1 MIPSGSSISFRIPA
15 QLGNICLLGISARAL
30 FSSLG
35 FDKTKAF
42 HLELAVVEAANNIVL
57 HAYQQKENTVLDM
70 EFSVA
75 ADRIICTFVD
85 QGKPADFLREH
96 SPVSLHHDIQSLPE
110 NRRGLSLIHEIMDEV
125 SYARTEENNILTL
138 VKYL

>member
-57 HAYQQKENTVLDM
+57 HAYQQQEHQTLEM

-75 ADRIICTFVD
+75 SDRVTCTFVD
-85 QGKPADFLREH
+85 QGKAADFLKER
-96 SPVSLHHDIQSLPE
+96 SPASPPNDIRLLPE
-110 NRRGLSLIHEIMDEV
+110 NRRGLSLIRQIMDEV
-125 SYARTEENNILTL
+125 SYTRREENNILSL